1 MNIDS
6 LIFKSESIRKNLEKL
21 KFSYA
26 STLKNNQELVDPYD
40 LTMHFWVFTSIFKIS
55 IYRNKNFQRLIG
67 EFKEQQCRNFVNK
80 SLPQKDIELIIQNI
94 LLISLSQEDLIDRFR
109 SVETHSLIYSNLDCL
124 QELKRQEYKL

>member
-94 LLISLSQEDLIDRFR
+94 LIISLSQEDLIDRFR
-109 SVETHSLIYSNLDCL
+109 SVETHSLIYSNLACL
-124 QELKRQEYKL
+124 QE

>member
-94 LLISLSQEDLIDRFR
+94 LIISLSQEDLIDRFR
-109 SVETHSLIYSNLDCL
+109 SVETHSLIYSNLACL
-124 QELKRQEYKL
+124 QESKRQEYKL